1 MNYWNKYIF
10 DKVYNPQNSYSSEV
24 LTFWYCICCMISFK
38 GIRHIS
44 EVNKYIHGWYK
55 CEMKENLERCIR
67 LPTRKCVNSSIV
79 MAKMQIDPF
88 CGPIGQFGGLK
99 F

>member
-1 MNYWNKYIF
+1 
-10 DKVYNPQNSYSSEV
+10 
-24 LTFWYCICCMISFK
+24 
-38 GIRHIS
+38 
-44 EVNKYIHGWYK
+44 
-55 CEMKENLERCIR
+55 MKENLERCIR
-67 LPTRKCVNSSIV
+67 LRTRKCVNSSIV